1 MISVSDE
8 KVLRRYLLD
17 KGLVSA
23 DGEPCEI
30 HYLSGGVSCEAVRVK
45 TGEREFV
52 IKQALPKL
60 RVKEDWFSDI
70 RRIFTEKDCLAVY
83 HRLVPE
89 STPELYFCDE
99 ENYLFGMEAAPEQA
113 EMWKKQLLR
122 GTINFRSGAN
132 VARALATVHN
142 ATNKDAAVRERFKEV
157 ELFVQL
163 RIDPYWNKIAERHP
177 QLAKQIHAEIERNLS
192 TKLALVHGDYSP
204 KNILVTAERLY
215 ILDFEC
221 AHFGDP
227 AYDLGFVTNH
237 LLLKAVKHKAWAP
250 AYLNLMMAMVDE
262 YFSMIDFVGRS
273 TLEANTV
280 RTLALLFL
288 ARVDGKSPVEY
299 ITDEDDK
306 NLIRKVSY
314 AMVRDNLTTYE
325 DVVNLMLHS
334 LGRKEESHAHAD

>member
-17 KGLVSA
+17 KGYASA
-23 DGEPCEI
+23 GEPCAI
-30 HYLSGGVSCEAVRVK
+30 QYLTGGVSCEAVRVK
-45 TGEREFV
+45 TGAREFV

-70 RRIFTEKDCLAVY
+70 RRIFTEKDCLSAY
-83 HRLVPE
+83 YRLVPE
-89 STPELYFCDE
+89 STPELFFCDE
-99 ENYLFGMEAAPEQA
+99 ENYLFGMEAAPERA

-122 GTINFRSGAN
+122 GTIDFRSGSN

-142 ATNKDAAVRERFKEV
+142 ATHKDAAVRERFKAAD
-157 ELFVQL
+157 LFVQL

-177 QLAKQIHAEIERNLS
+177 QLAKEINAEIERNLS

-204 KNILVTAERLY
+204 KNILVTPERLY

-227 AYDLGFVTNH
+227 AYDVGFITNH
-237 LLLKAVKHKAWAP
+237 LMLKAVKNKAWAP
-250 AYLNLMMAMVDE
+250 AYLNLMAAMVDD
-262 YFSMIDFVGRS
+262 YFAIINFIDRA
-273 TLEANTV
+273 TLETNTV
-280 RTLALLFL
+280 RTLAFLFL
-288 ARVDGKSPVEY
+288 ARVDGKSPAEY
-299 ITDEDDK
+299 ITAEDDK
-306 NLIRKVSY
+306 DFIRNVSY
-314 AMVRDNLTTYE
+314 AMVRDNLKTYE

-334 LGRKEESHAHAD
+334 LGKNKRTYAHSH

>member
-8 KVLRRYLLD
+8 EVLRRYLSE
-17 KGLVSA
+17 KGFA
-23 DGEPCEI
+23 AAGEQFSVE
-30 HYLSGGVSCEAVRVK
+30 YLTGGVSCEVVRVK
-45 TGEREFV
+45 TSTREFV

-70 RRIFTEKDCLAVY
+70 RRIITEKDCLSVY
-83 HRLVPE
+83 YRLVPE
-89 STPELYFCDE
+89 STPELLFCDD

-113 EMWKKQLLR
+113 EMWKKQLMR
-122 GTINFRSGAN
+122 GTIDFRSGSN

-177 QLAKQIHAEIERNLS
+177 QLAKQINAEIERNLS

-204 KNILVTAERLY
+204 KNILMTPDRLY

-227 AYDLGFVTNH
+227 AYDVGFITNH
-237 LLLKAVKHKAWAP
+237 LMLKAVKNKAWAP
-250 AYLNLMMAMVDE
+250 AYLNLMTAMVEE
-262 YFSMIDFVGRS
+262 YFGMIDFIDRG

-280 RTLALLFL
+280 RTLAFLFL
-288 ARVDGKSPVEY
+288 ARVDGKSPAEY
-299 ITDEDDK
+299 ITEDDDK

-314 AMVRDNLTTYE
+314 AMVRDNLKTYE

-334 LGRKEESHAHAD
+334 SKENKENHARTY